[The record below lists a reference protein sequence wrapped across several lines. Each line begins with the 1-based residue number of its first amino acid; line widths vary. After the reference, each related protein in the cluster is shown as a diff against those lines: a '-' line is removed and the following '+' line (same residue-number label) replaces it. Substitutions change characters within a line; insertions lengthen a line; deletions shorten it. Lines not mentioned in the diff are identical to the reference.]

1 MIQQMDLKFLSGPAD
16 FPRDP
21 IFLKRCARHAFR
33 RMMDEDEPGS
43 AKLGRPADKGR
54 RPKAALRR
62 APFAEPIDSEQVEIA
77 IEKERQERAF
87 EVWRQRSDIF
97 DGRTPARDF

>member
-1 MIQQMDLKFLSGPAD
+1 
-16 FPRDP
+16 
-21 IFLKRCARHAFR
+21 
-33 RMMDEDEPGS
+33 MMDEHEPGS
-43 AKLGRPADKGR
+43 AKPGRAADEG
-54 RPKAALRR
+54 PWLKAAFRR
-62 APFAEPIDSEQVEIA
+62 APLTETIESKQIEIA